1 MARNG
6 DQKVSKTAHPPV
18 FIFGKELRASEAA
31 TARCDEAV
39 TSNFQE
45 PIDLPQA
52 DPETT
57 EHSSYDCCR
66 VLELRCSLPYS

>member
-31 TARCDEAV
+31 TARCENRNAH
-39 TSNFQE
+39 FYLQ
-45 PIDLPQA
+45 P
-52 DPETT
+52 
-57 EHSSYDCCR
+57 
-66 VLELRCSLPYS
+66 